1 MLRLLRLLV
10 VGAATIVALTGMA
23 RPNGAGT
30 RFLKG
35 RTIQTAAAG
44 ARPGEV
50 DGLGVPNPIT
60 ATGNSG
66 WLNCEDISDLIL
78 SLTVGGPVTGTTP
91 TLDVLVETA
100 GDAAGTLGVRTLG
113 TFTQK
118 TAVTAVERKSFAGLD
133 AYYRVRWTVGG
144 TTPSFGAVTI
154 TGEGK

>member
-1 MLRLLRLLV
+1 MLRLLRILRVAALV
-10 VGAATIVALTGMA
+10 VAALMVRPDTTG
-23 RPNGAGT
+23 RRNL
-30 RFLKG
+30 RG
-35 RTIQTAAAG
+35 RSIQTAAAG

-50 DGLGVPNPIT
+50 DGIGVPNPIT
-60 ATGNSG
+60 ANGNSG

-113 TFTQK
+113 SFTQK

-144 TTPSFGAVTI
+144 TTPSFGGVTI

>member
-1 MLRLLRLLV
+1 MLRLLLLLRLVALVVLALLV
-10 VGAATIVALTGMA
+10 
-23 RPNGAGT
+23 RPNTAGT
-30 RFLKG
+30 RNLKG

-50 DGLGVPNPIT
+50 DGLGVPNPII
-60 ATGNSG
+60 ANGNSG
-66 WLNCEDISDLIL
+66 WLDCQDISDLIL

-91 TLDVLVETA
+91 TLDVVVETA

-113 TFTQK
+113 SFTQK
-118 TAVTAVERKSFAGLD
+118 TAITAVERKSFAGLD

-144 TTPSFGAVTI
+144 TTPSFGGVTI